1 MRITRV
7 MQGITAENGALAP
20 SVDAA
25 LLERSDEL
33 GGMVRTFDEMTRAL
47 KRKDEALNSYSLEL
61 EAKVHERTL
70 QLERASQAK
79 SEF

>member
-1 MRITRV
+1 MVGRPYNELPALCRASLA
-7 MQGITAENGALAP
+7 GEWRLAP

-47 KRKDEALNSYSLEL
+47 KA
-61 EAKVHERTL
+61 
-70 QLERASQAK
+70 
-79 SEF
+79 